1 MMVTTLGQVKLTAGP
16 DDHPA
21 YVISVA
27 ARMVGVHAQTLRT
40 YERIGLIEP
49 ARSRGNIR
57 LYSVRDVQ
65 RALRI
70 RSLVEDLG
78 MNLAGVEVIMRMS
91 ARISDLERENAQ
103 LRVRLAG
110 TTGRDGR
117 AQARAQAR
125 VRRG

>member
-1 MMVTTLGQVKLTAGP
+1 MVTTLGGVTVTVAQ

-49 ARSRGNIR
+49 ARSQGNIR
-57 LYSVRDVQ
+57 LYSVHDVR

-91 ARISDLERENAQ
+91 ARITELERENEQMKAQ
-103 LRVRLAG
+103 LAQRAG
-110 TTGRDGR
+110 RSSR
-117 AQARAQAR
+117 AQAQVR
-125 VRRG
+125 VRRV

>member
-1 MMVTTLGQVKLTAGP
+1 MVTTLGGVTVTVGQ

-49 ARSRGNIR
+49 ARSQGNIR
-57 LYSVRDVQ
+57 LYSVHDVR

-91 ARISDLERENAQ
+91 ARITELERENEQMRAQ
-103 LRVRLAG
+103 LAQRAG
-110 TTGRDGR
+110 RNSR
-117 AQARAQAR
+117 AQAQVRIRR
-125 VRRG
+125 V